1 MAIAFAIGRRLCH
14 TDVNMKRDGLL
25 IWLITLVTLLSG
37 FLNLISLIRPL
48 SPAPA
53 FIDLPLV
60 SASRLLTLLVGL
72 ALVVSAVNVYRRRR
86 LAYYVVLGLAVVA
99 TLAQVSGRPDLI
111 GLVGPLLLLL
121 LLAGTRRLFTTR
133 TGRPDLGRT
142 LLRIGLALLAALAY
156 GTVGFWWLGS
166 RDFGRAFSP
175 AASLVETGRYLL
187 LLGDP
192 ALSAETAF
200 GRWFLL
206 SLSWITVFLLAY
218 VLYSLFLPI
227 AYQLNTRPHER
238 ARAEGLL
245 KLYGRAAEDY
255 FKLWPDK
262 SYFFSSGG
270 DCVVAY
276 GVAGSFAVA
285 LGDPVGPVEKVGE
298 ATAEFLTFCQENG
311 WGVALHNALPDFLPA
326 YEALGLRRLQ
336 IGEEALVDL
345 TTFTLEGK
353 QGRWLRK
360 SVNKLEREGIT
371 LELIPPPLPEAVLAE
386 AQEVSDEWLAIPGRR
401 ERTFTVGRFTKEY
414 VEQTPMLAARG
425 AGGRMVAF
433 VNIIPSYAPGQATAD
448 LMRRRRDAPNGIMDY
463 LFIKLFAYNK
473 SQGFSSFSLGL
484 APLSG
489 YEEIGEEATLEEKA
503 LRSLSQRLDFLFS
516 FSGLRRYKGK
526 FATNWRPRYAVY
538 RSPLDLPRYER
549 ALSHLSTVPGLTQE
563 RWFSPDR
570 WRRFGRVTVELLEE
584 IQRLR
589 QTGRAGD
596 AGRPLPL
603 PPSQDEPKQP
613 G

>member
-1 MAIAFAIGRRLCH
+1 
-14 TDVNMKRDGLL
+14 MKRETLL
-25 IWLITLVTLLSG
+25 IWLITLVTLFSG
-37 FLNLISLIRPL
+37 FFNLISLIRPF

-60 SASRLLTLLVGL
+60 ATSRLLTLLVGL

-86 LAYYVVLGLAVVA
+86 LAYYLVLGLAVVA
-99 TLAQVSGRPDLI
+99 ALAQVSARPDLI

-121 LLAGTRRLFTTR
+121 LLARTRHLFTTR

-142 LLRIGLALLAALAY
+142 LVRIGLALLAALTY
-156 GTVGFWWLGS
+156 GTAGFWWLGS
-166 RDFGRAFSP
+166 RDFGRTFSP
-175 AASLVETGRYLL
+175 AASLVEAVRYLL

-192 ALSAETAF
+192 ALSTETAF

-218 VLYSLFLPI
+218 VLYSLFRPI

-238 ARAEGLL
+238 ARAEALL

-262 SYFFSSGG
+262 SYFFSSSGN
-270 DCVVAY
+270 CVVAY
-276 GVAGSFAVA
+276 GVSGSFALA
-285 LGDPVGPVEKVGE
+285 LGDPVGPAEEIAE
-298 ATAEFLTFCQENG
+298 ATAEFLTFCRENG
-311 WGVALHNALPDFLPA
+311 WGVAFHNTLPDFLPV
-326 YEALGLRRLQ
+326 YETLGLRRLQ

-360 SVNKLEREGIT
+360 SVNKLEREGIA
-371 LELIPPPLPEAVLAE
+371 LELVRPPLPDAVLAE
-386 AQEVSDEWLAIPGRR
+386 AQEVSDEWLTIPGRR
-401 ERTFTVGRFTKEY
+401 ERTFTLGQFVPEY
-414 VEQTPMLAARG
+414 VQQTPMLVARD
-425 AGGRMVAF
+425 ASGRMVAF
-433 VNIIPSYAPGQATAD
+433 VTIIPSYAPGQATAD

-463 LFIKLFAYNK
+463 LFIKLFEYNK
-473 SQGFSSFSLGL
+473 AEGFSSFSLGL

-503 LRSLSQRLDFLFS
+503 LRSLSQRLDFLFG
-516 FSGLRRYKGK
+516 FTGLRQYKGK
-526 FATNWRPRYAVY
+526 FATDWKPRYAVY
-538 RSPLDLPRYER
+538 GSPLALPRYER
-549 ALSHLSTVPGLTQE
+549 ALSHLSTVPALTQE
-563 RWFSPDR
+563 RWFSPGR
-570 WRRFGRVTVELLEE
+570 WRRFGRVTLELVEE

-589 QTGRAGD
+589 RGG
-596 AGRPLPL
+596 
-603 PPSQDEPKQP
+603 
-613 G
+613 

>member
-1 MAIAFAIGRRLCH
+1 M
-14 TDVNMKRDGLL
+14 VS
-25 IWLITLVTLLSG
+25 LVTLLSG

-48 SPAPA
+48 SAAPA
-53 FIDLPLV
+53 LIDLPLV
-60 SASRLLTLLVGL
+60 ATSRLLTLLVGL

-99 TLAQVSGRPDLI
+99 TLAQVSGRPDPV

-121 LLAGTRRLFTTR
+121 LLAGTHHLFTGR

-142 LLRIGLALLAALAY
+142 LMRFGLALLAALSY
-156 GTVGFWWLGS
+156 GTVGFWRLGT
-166 RDFGRAFSP
+166 RDLGRAFSP
-175 AASLVETGRYLL
+175 AGSVIETVRYLL

-192 ALSAETAF
+192 TLTAETAY

-218 VLYSLFLPI
+218 VLYSFFRPI

-238 ARAEGLL
+238 ARAEALL

-262 SYFFSSGG
+262 SYFFSSSGN
-270 DCVVAY
+270 CVVAY
-276 GVAGSFAVA
+276 GVAGSFAVV
-285 LGDPVGPVEKVGE
+285 LGDPVGPAEEIGE
-298 ATAEFLTFCQENG
+298 ATEAFLTFCRENG
-311 WGVALHNALPDFLPA
+311 WRVALHSTLPDFLPV
-326 YEALGLRRLQ
+326 YEGLGLRRLQ

-345 TTFTLEGK
+345 TAFTLQGK
-353 QGRWLRK
+353 RGRWLRK
-360 SVNKLEREGIT
+360 SINKLEREGIT
-371 LELIPPPLPEAVLAE
+371 VELIPPPLPESVLEEAE
-386 AQEVSDEWLAIPGRR
+386 TISDEWLAIPGRR
-401 ERTFTVGRFTKEY
+401 ERTFTLGRFTREY
-414 VEQTPMLAARG
+414 VQQTPLLAAWE
-425 AGGRMVAF
+425 AGGREGRMVAF

-463 LFIKLFAYNK
+463 LFIKLFEYNK
-473 SQGFSSFSLGL
+473 SQGFNSFSLGL

-503 LRSLSQRLDFLFS
+503 LRALSQRLDFLFG
-516 FSGLRRYKGK
+516 FRGLRQYKGK
-526 FATNWRPRYAVY
+526 FATDWRPHYVVY
-538 RSPLDLPRYER
+538 GSPLDLPRYER

-563 RWFSPDR
+563 RWFSPGR
-570 WRRFGRVTVELLEE
+570 WHRYVRVTLEFVEE

-589 QTGRAGD
+589 RAGQ
-596 AGRPLPL
+596 GRGER
-603 PPSQDEPKQP
+603 PSNVTDDQP
-613 G
+613 MREDV

>member
-1 MAIAFAIGRRLCH
+1 
-14 TDVNMKRDGLL
+14 MKRDTLI

-37 FLNLISLIRPL
+37 FLNLISLIRPM

-72 ALVVSAVNVYRRRR
+72 ALAVSAVNVYRRRR
-86 LAYYVVLGLAVVA
+86 LAYYVVLGLAVAA
-99 TLAQVSGRPDLI
+99 TLAQVSGQPDVI

-121 LLAGTRRLFTTR
+121 LLAGTRHLFTTR

-142 LLRIGLALLAALAY
+142 LVRIGLALLAALVY
-156 GTVGFWWLGS
+156 GTVGFWWLGL
-166 RDFGRAFSP
+166 RDFGQTFSP
-175 AASLVETGRYLL
+175 AASLVETARYLL

-192 ALSAETAF
+192 ALNAETTY
-200 GRWFLL
+200 GRWFLY

-218 VLYSLFLPI
+218 VLYSLFRPI
-227 AYQLNTRPHER
+227 VYQLNTRPHER
-238 ARAEGLL
+238 ARAEALM

-262 SYFFSSGG
+262 SYFFSSSGN
-270 DCVVAY
+270 CVVAY

-285 LGDPVGPVEKVGE
+285 LGDPVGPADEIRE
-298 ATAEFLTFCQENG
+298 ATAEFLAFCQENG
-311 WGVALHNALPDFLPA
+311 WGVTLHNTLPDFLPV

-345 TTFTLEGK
+345 TTFTVAGK
-353 QGRWLRK
+353 RGRWLRK
-360 SVNKLEREGIT
+360 SVNKLEREGVT
-371 LELIPPPLPEAVLAE
+371 LELIPPPLPEGVLAE
-386 AQEVSDEWLAIPGRR
+386 AKEVSNEWLTIAGRR
-401 ERTFTVGRFTKEY
+401 ERTFTVGRFIREY
-414 VEQTPMLAARG
+414 VEQTPLLVARD
-425 AGGRMVAF
+425 ANGRMVAF

-448 LMRRRRDAPNGIMDY
+448 MMRRRRDAPNGIMDY
-463 LFIKLFAYNK
+463 LFIKLFEYNK
-473 SQGFSSFSLGL
+473 EQGFTSFSLGL

-489 YEEIGEEATLEEKA
+489 YEEIENEATLEEKA

-516 FSGLRRYKGK
+516 FSGLRQYKGK
-526 FATNWRPRYAVY
+526 FATDWQPRYAVY
-538 RSPLDLPRYER
+538 HSPLALPRYER

-563 RWFSPDR
+563 RWLSLGR
-570 WRRFGRVTVELLEE
+570 WRRFGRVTLDLLEE

-589 QTGRAGD
+589 RVGPD
-596 AGRPLPL
+596 ASNRN
-603 PPSQDEPKQP
+603 PPAVE
-613 G
+613 

>member
-1 MAIAFAIGRRLCH
+1 
-14 TDVNMKRDGLL
+14 MKRETLL
-25 IWLITLVTLLSG
+25 IWLVTLVTLLSG
-37 FLNLISLIRPL
+37 FFSLLSLIRPGL
-48 SPAPA
+48 PAPA

-86 LAYYVVLGLAVVA
+86 LAYYVVLGLATAA
-99 TLAQVSGRPDLI
+99 TLAQLSGRPDPV
-111 GLVGPLLLLL
+111 GLVGPLLLLI
-121 LLAGTRRLFTTR
+121 LLAGTRHLFTTR

-142 LLRIGLALLAALAY
+142 LVRIGLALLAALAY
-156 GTVGFWWLGS
+156 GSAGFWWLGV

-175 AASLVETGRYLL
+175 AASMVETVRYLL

-192 ALSAETAF
+192 ALMAATAA
-200 GRWFLL
+200 GRWFLT

-218 VLYSLFLPI
+218 VLYSLFRPI

-238 ARAEGLL
+238 ARAEALL
-245 KLYGRAAEDY
+245 KLYGRAAEDF

-262 SYFFSSGG
+262 SYFFSSSG

-285 LGDPVGPVEKVGE
+285 LGDPVGPAEKIGE
-298 ATAEFLTFCQENG
+298 ATAEFLAFCQENG
-311 WGVALHNALPDFLPA
+311 WGVAMHNVLPDFLPA
-326 YEALGLRRLQ
+326 YEGLGLRRLQ

-345 TTFTLEGK
+345 RTFTLEGK

-360 SVNKLEREGIT
+360 SVNKLEREGIA
-371 LELIPPPLPEAVLAE
+371 LELIPPPLPEDVLAE
-386 AQEVSDEWLAIPGRR
+386 AEAVSDEWLEIPGRR
-401 ERTFTVGRFTKEY
+401 ERTFTLGRFIPEY
-414 VEQTPMLAARG
+414 VEQTPMLVARDG
-425 AGGRMVAF
+425 GGGGRMVAF
-433 VNIIPSYAPGQATAD
+433 VNIIPSYATGQATAD

-463 LFIKLFAYNK
+463 LFIKLFEYNK
-473 SQGFSSFSLGL
+473 AQGFSSFSMGL

-489 YEEIGEEATLEEKA
+489 FEELGEEATLEEKA

-516 FSGLRRYKGK
+516 FSGLRQYKGK
-526 FATNWRPRYAVY
+526 FATDWQPRYAVY
-538 RSPLDLPRYER
+538 RSPLALPRYER

-563 RWFSPDR
+563 RWFSPGR
-570 WRRFGRVTVELLEE
+570 WRRFGRVTVELVEE

-589 QTGRAGD
+589 RAGSS
-596 AGRPLPL
+596 G
-603 PPSQDEPKQP
+603 
-613 G
+613 